1 MTENKININN
11 MSQYK
16 NILKQLLY
24 IITLNIK
31 NRYNVKYNNNILNN
45 INKVNKNKL
54 ANYNNILDYNNNM
67 YYYNTSNLL
76 NTLHKDKIV
85 ENYIKQLMSQLINN
99 KLLTIYYSNP
109 IFNHT
114 INKVNVILFI
124 YIPKRINNNMIVNI
138 EKGPINNNNIIIR
151 LINKLI
157 IMNMNKSINTLFIP
171 GSGSP
176 QELVSPLGEP
186 VRSLYNKNVVIE
198 PIYLTYDYMD
208 SNILSNTIS
217 VIHQGKSN
225 KSVYLNMMNKNIPL
239 ININNIIY
247 NKINN
252 VKLLNKLLTLKSL
265 SNITTL
271 NIIPGINTDTRVPRG
286 SELDGYMIDD
296 NVIKQLLIYQYIIGY
311 D

>member
-24 IITLNIK
+24 VITLNIK

-138 EKGPINNNNIIIR
+138 EKSTINNNNIIIR

-157 IMNMNKSINTLFIP
+157 IMNMNKSINTLFTK
-171 GSGSP
+171 
-176 QELVSPLGEP
+176 
-186 VRSLYNKNVVIE
+186 LYNKNVVIE
-198 PIYLTYDYMD
+198 PLYLTYDYMD

-265 SNITTL
+265 SNINTL
-271 NIIPGINTDTRVPRG
+271 NVIPGTNTDINNI
-286 SELDGYMIDD
+286 ELDGYMIDD

>member
-1 MTENKININN
+1 

-16 NILKQLLY
+16 KILKQLLY
-24 IITLNIK
+24 VITLNIK

-54 ANYNNILDYNNNM
+54 SNYNNILDYNNNM

-99 KLLTIYYSNP
+99 KLLSIYYSNP

-114 INKVNVILFI
+114 INKVNIILFI
-124 YIPKRINNNMIVNI
+124 YIPKRINNITVNI
-138 EKGPINNNNIIIR
+138 EKKTISNNNIIIR

-157 IMNMNKSINTLFIP
+157 IININKSINTLFTT
-171 GSGSP
+171 
-176 QELVSPLGEP
+176 
-186 VRSLYNKNVVIE
+186 LYNKNVIIE
-198 PIYLTYDYMD
+198 PIYLTYDYMN

-225 KSVYLNMMNKNIPL
+225 KSVYINMMNKNIPL
-239 ININNIIY
+239 IDINNIIY

-265 SNITTL
+265 SNIN
-271 NIIPGINTDTRVPRG
+271 NI
-286 SELDGYMIDD
+286 ELDGYMIDD